1 LSHSLPSPHPPLV
14 SVIIPTYNCGRFIK
28 DTLDSVFGQNYPS
41 LEVIVVD
48 DGSTDDTCAVIARYG
63 TRVILIRQE
72 NSGAAVARNEG
83 IRRARGEFVAL
94 LDGDDIWLPGK
105 LWHQVNYLD
114 QHPSVAMCCSR
125 WRVLSPDASGTY
137 TIETGP
143 APEVV
148 RADPECSGWIYC
160 ELLLDCAV
168 WTSTVL
174 MRRQL
179 IEQTGFFDPE
189 LRRGQDYDYWLRASR
204 LTLID
209 RLDAPLAL
217 YRLQQG
223 AQDRKFPNTNWELI
237 VVRRAI
243 ERWGIAGPDRR
254 TVSRS
259 KLQTRLW
266 RLNFS
271 FGHAQYQQ
279 GRYLQARAA
288 FASAL
293 RERPTHIKTFLYFL
307 ASALGQVLGLR
318 RQGTAI

>member
-1 LSHSLPSPHPPLV
+1 MSPSLRGRSLPLV
-14 SVIIPTYNCGRFIK
+14 SVVIPAYNCGRFIH
-28 DTLDSVFGQNYPS
+28 DTLDSVFIQNYPS

-48 DGSTDDTCAVIARYG
+48 DGSTDDTCDVIARYG
-63 TRVILIRQE
+63 TRVTLIQQR

-83 IRRARGEFVAL
+83 IRRARGALVAL

-114 QHPSVAMCCSR
+114 QHPGIAMCCSR
-125 WRVLSPDASGTY
+125 WRVLSPDPSGTY
-137 TIETGP
+137 TIETEP

-174 MRRQL
+174 MRRHL
-179 IEQTGFFDPE
+179 IEQVGFFDPA

-204 LTLID
+204 VTRID

-217 YRLQQG
+217 YRLEQG
-223 AQDRKFPNTNWELI
+223 AHARKFPDTNWELI

-243 ERWGIAGPDRR
+243 ERWGPTGPDSR

-259 KLQTRLW
+259 KLRTRLW
-266 RLNFS
+266 SLNFS
-271 FGHAQYQQ
+271 FGYAQYRQ
-279 GRYLQARAA
+279 GHHLQARKA

-293 RERPTHIKTFLYFL
+293 RDRPTHTKTLLYFL
-307 ASALGQVLGLR
+307 ASGLKQALSR
-318 RQGTAI
+318 